1 MKTNV
6 MLDLILKDWRLQRQT
21 IVFTILA
28 GVAALA
34 ILLIGGQTPAL
45 IGIVFFFVAMIFC
58 ACLLPMLSIV
68 NERKKQTLPFVM
80 SLPVSASR
88 YGVAKLLS
96 TFGMFLAPWLILL
109 GAGLYVILGRHILPN
124 GAIPMGM
131 ILMGF
136 PLIGFC
142 LITGTS
148 LVGESEGWTT
158 AAIAVVNSSYWLWWF
173 LLVSHVPS
181 LTKTWS
187 GPVAVWS
194 SAVVKILSM
203 EFGVIVLILGLTLY
217 LQSLKRDFI

>member
-6 MLDLILKDWRLQRQT
+6 MLQLMFKDWQLQRRT
-21 IVFTILA
+21 IIFTILA
-28 GVAALA
+28 GATALA
-34 ILLIGGQTPAL
+34 ILFIRGTTPAL
-45 IGIVFFFVAMIFC
+45 IGTVFFFVAMIFC

-96 TFGMFLAPWLILL
+96 TFGMFLAPWLVLL
-109 GAGLYVILGRHILPN
+109 CAGLYVILGRHILPI

-142 LITGTS
+142 LITGAA

-181 LTKTWS
+181 LTKTWG

-194 SAVVKILSM
+194 SAVFKILGV
-203 EFGVIVLILGLTLY
+203 ELGVIVLILGLTLY

>member
-6 MLDLILKDWRLQRQT
+6 MLQLMFKDWQLQRRT
-21 IVFTILA
+21 IIFTLLA
-28 GVAALA
+28 AAAALA
-34 ILLIGGQTPAL
+34 ILFIGGQTPAV
-45 IGIVFFFVAMIFC
+45 IGTVFFFVAMIFC
-58 ACLLPMLSIV
+58 ACLLPMLNIV

-80 SLPVSASR
+80 SLPVSSAR
-88 YGVAKLLS
+88 YGAAKLVS
-96 TFGMFLAPWLILL
+96 TVGMFVVLWLILL
-109 GAGLYVILGRHILPN
+109 GAGLYMILGRHILPI
-124 GAIPMGM
+124 GVIPMGM

-148 LVGESEGWTT
+148 LVGESEGWGT
-158 AAIAVVNSSYWLWWF
+158 AAMAVVNSSYWLIWF
-173 LLVSHVPS
+173 LLVRYVPS
-181 LTKTWS
+181 LTKTWG

-194 SAVVKILSM
+194 PAVFKILGV